1 MDTFKEA
8 VQKLRAC
15 NSMDELREA
24 WHIHINEW
32 SKGFSYSECQEL
44 IWVKDEIK
52 FKIARGNP
60 GLPVLNKNTVDDRV
74 EPRACYSCGS
84 NKYWRIKGGDN
95 WLCAQCHPPANESGI
110 EKLTIEGNPR

>member
-1 MDTFKEA
+1 MDIFKEA

-15 NSMDELREA
+15 KSMDELREA
-24 WHIHINEW
+24 WHMNINEW

-44 IWVKDEIK
+44 IWIKDEMK
-52 FKIARGNP
+52 FKIARSNP
-60 GLPVLNKNTVDDRV
+60 GPHKLIDNTGADRA

-84 NKYWRIKGGDN
+84 NKYWRVEGSDN
-95 WLCAQCHPPANESGI
+95 WLCDQCHPPANESGI